1 MMRPSRRQ
9 LQVTVEQLAA
19 HSLDLLLKPMGLLL
33 GLVLTQR
40 ACEQPEQASQHRCHC
55 GLDPA
60 GFRLLIQRHHLA
72 PDLGH
77 RVEAAIFD
85 AHDGLA
91 SIARARES
99 CTGP

>member
-1 MMRPSRRQ
+1 LPI
-9 LQVTVEQLAA
+9 
-19 HSLDLLLKPMGLLL
+19 
-33 GLVLTQR
+33 
-40 ACEQPEQASQHRCHC
+40 QP
-55 GLDPA
+55 
-60 GFRLLIQRHHLA
+60 HHFV

-99 CTGP
+99 CTGL